1 MGAEP
6 PHRSVDDV
14 RALALVLVSD
24 AERLRDEVA
33 AAGSA
38 MPADLLA
45 RVVVLRD
52 GRRLLAEWIIDLQVQ
67 QVDVPDYPPED

>member
-6 PHRSVDDV
+6 SHRSVDDV

-33 AAGSA
+33 AVGSA
-38 MPADLLA
+38 RPADLLA
-45 RVVVLRD
+45 RVVALRD
-52 GRRLLAEWIIDLQVQ
+52 SRRLLAEWIIDLQVQ
-67 QVDVPDYPPED
+67 QVDVPNYPPED